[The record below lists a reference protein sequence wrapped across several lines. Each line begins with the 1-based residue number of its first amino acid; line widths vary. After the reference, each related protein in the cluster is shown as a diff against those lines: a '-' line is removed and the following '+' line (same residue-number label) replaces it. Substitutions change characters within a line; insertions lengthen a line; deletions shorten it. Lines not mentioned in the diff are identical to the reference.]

1 MPSLDRRA
9 FAATATAIERV
20 QLRDGSIPWHRDGH
34 LDPWNMVEAA
44 MGLDAAGRHDAARSA
59 YRWLVERQRPDGA
72 WAASYR
78 DGIVEDATL
87 DANFCSYLAAGAW
100 HHYLATGDV
109 DFLAECWPA
118 VDRAMGFVLRL
129 QLPSGAIAWARDP
142 GYRRWPA
149 ALLTG
154 SACIHLSLGCALEAA
169 AVLGVERLEWEL
181 ARSALGE
188 AVAGRRG
195 PFEPKDRF
203 SMDWYYPVLGGVLGG
218 AAGRAA
224 IAARWD
230 EFVIEGRGT
239 RCVSD
244 RPWVT
249 TGETCELVLALEVLG
264 LRDEARALFEWVQH
278 LRCESGD
285 YWTGATWPED
295 VVWPRETTTWGAG
308 SVLLAADAL
317 DGDGP
322 TARFFHPTPVRSS
335 TRSDPVRATSENSPE
350 SIARR

>member
-1 MPSLDRRA
+1 MFDRS
-9 FAATATAIERV
+9 ATAAAIERV

-44 MGLDAAGRHDAARSA
+44 MGLDAAGSHDAAAAA
-59 YRWLVERQRPDGA
+59 YRWLIVRQRRDGA
-72 WAASYR
+72 GPAAYR
-78 DGIVEDATL
+78 DGFVDDATL
-87 DANFCSYLAAGAW
+87 DSNFCAYLAAGAW
-100 HHYLATGDV
+100 HHYVATDDL

-118 VDRAMGFVLRL
+118 VDRAMGFVLRM
-129 QLPSGAIAWARDP
+129 QLPSGAISWARDP
-142 GYRRWPA
+142 SYRVWPA

-188 AVAGRRG
+188 AVATGRG
-195 PFEPKDRF
+195 PFQDKRHF
-203 SMDWYYPVLGGVLGG
+203 SMDWYYPVLGGVLAG
-218 AAGRAA
+218 AAGSAA

-230 EFVIEGRGT
+230 DFVVDGRGA

-249 TGETCELVLALEVLG
+249 AGETCELVLALEALG
-264 LRDEARALFEWVQH
+264 LRAEAAALFEWVQH

-308 SVLLAADAL
+308 AVLLAADAL
-317 DGDGP
+317 DGTSP
-322 TARFFHPTPVRSS
+322 TSAFFHPTPVRSS
-335 TRSDPVRATSENSPE
+335 TRRDPVRDTSANAPE

>member
-1 MPSLDRRA
+1 MFEASS
-9 FAATATAIERV
+9 TARAIERV
-20 QLRDGSIPWHRDGH
+20 QLRDGSIPWHREGH

-44 MGLDAAGRHDAARSA
+44 MGLDAARRHDAAREA
-59 YRWLVERQRPDGA
+59 YRWLIERQRADGA

-78 DGIVEDATL
+78 DGLVEDPTL
-87 DANFCSYLAAGAW
+87 DANFCAYLAAGAW
-100 HHYLATGDV
+100 HHYLATGDL
-109 DFLAECWPA
+109 DFLAACWPS

-129 QLPSGAIAWARDP
+129 QLPTGAIAWARDA
-142 GYRRWPA
+142 GYRPWRA

-169 AVLGVERLEWEL
+169 AVLGFERLEWEL
-181 ARSALGE
+181 ARSALAE
-188 AVAGRRG
+188 AVATRSG

-203 SMDWYYPVLGGVLGG
+203 SMDWSYPVLGGVIAG
-218 AAGRAA
+218 AEGRAA
-224 IAARWD
+224 LDERWD
-230 EFVIEGRGT
+230 EFVIEDRGA

-249 TGETCELVLALEVLG
+249 TGETCELALALEAVG
-264 LRDEARALFEWVQH
+264 LRAEAAAMFEWVQH
-278 LRCESGD
+278 LRRDSGD

-295 VVWPRETTTWGAG
+295 VVWPREVTTWGAG

-317 DGDGP
+317 RGDSP
-322 TARFFHPTPVRSS
+322 TSAFFHPTPVRPS
-335 TRSDPVRATSENSPE
+335 TRSDPARDTSVNAPE

>member
-1 MPSLDRRA
+1 MFD
-9 FAATATAIERV
+9 AAVTAGAIERV
-20 QLRDGSIPWHRDGH
+20 QLHDGAIPWHRDRH

-44 MGLDAAGRHDAARSA
+44 MGLDAARRHDAARAA
-59 YRWLVERQRPDGA
+59 YRWLIARQRPDGA
-72 WAASYR
+72 WAAAYLEGR
-78 DGIVEDATL
+78 VEDATL

-100 HHYLATGDV
+100 HHYLATGDL

-129 QLPSGAIAWARDP
+129 QLPSGAIAWARDAA
-142 GYRRWPA
+142 YRPWRA
-149 ALLTG
+149 GLLTG
-154 SACIHLSLGCALEAA
+154 SACIHLSLGCALEVA

-188 AVAGRRG
+188 AVATRSG

-203 SMDWYYPVLGGVLGG
+203 SMDWYYPVLGGVLAG
-218 AAGRAA
+218 AAARAA
-224 IAARWD
+224 IDARWD
-230 EFVIEGRGT
+230 EFVIEGRGA

-249 TGETCELVLALEVLG
+249 TGETCELVLALEAAG
-264 LRDEARALFEWVQH
+264 RRGEAVAMFDWVQH
-278 LRCESGD
+278 LRCDSGD

-295 VVWPRETTTWGAG
+295 VVWPREVTTWGAG

-317 DGDGP
+317 DG
-322 TARFFHPTPVRSS
+322 TSSTSAFFHPTPVRSS
-335 TRSDPVRATSENSPE
+335 TRSEPVRDTSANPPE

>member
-1 MPSLDRRA
+1 MFDA
-9 FAATATAIERV
+9 AATADAVERV
-20 QLRDGSIPWHRDGH
+20 QRSDGSIPWHRDGH

-44 MGLDAAGRHDAARSA
+44 MGLDALGRHDSAAAA
-59 YRWLVERQRPDGA
+59 YRWLIARQRPDGA
-72 WAASYR
+72 WPASYR
-78 DGIVEDATL
+78 DGLVEDATL
-87 DANFCSYLAAGAW
+87 DANFSAYLAAGAW

-109 DFLAECWPA
+109 DFLVECWGA
-118 VDRAMGFVLRL
+118 IDRAMGFVLRL
-129 QLPSGAIAWARDP
+129 QLPSGAIAWARDSS
-142 GYRRWPA
+142 YRAWSA
-149 ALLTG
+149 GLLTG

-169 AVLGVERLEWEL
+169 AALGIERLEWEL

-188 AVAGRRG
+188 AVATRTG

-203 SMDWYYPVLGGVLGG
+203 SMDWYYPVLGGVVTGG
-218 AAGRAA
+218 AGRALL
-224 IAARWD
+224 AARWD
-230 EFVIEGRGT
+230 EFVIEGRGA

-249 TGETCELVLALEVLG
+249 TGETCELVLALEAVG
-264 LRDEARALFEWVQH
+264 LRREAAAMFDWVQH
-278 LRCESGD
+278 LRCDSGD

-317 DGDGP
+317 DGTSP
-322 TARFFHPTPVRSS
+322 TSGFFHPTPVRSS
-335 TRSDPVRATSENSPE
+335 TRSDPVREISVNSPE